1 MFFCF
6 FFSFLCAGHGCRR
19 RIARLRTH
27 PPNPHPRARRVR
39 QLQPHYRHACLLLT
53 AKDYARQWDLFDAF
67 FSQHSA
73 DSAAGTTS
81 GVGDG
86 DASGWGAY
94 VLQAS
99 RAGGV

>member
-1 MFFCF
+1 M
-6 FFSFLCAGHGCRR
+6 
-19 RIARLRTH
+19 
-27 PPNPHPRARRVR
+27 R